1 MKKFKNSLA
10 VTLAL
15 GLVIGIQIPVTSQA
29 AGATVTV
36 IMPTQWKEA
45 LNPSILA
52 FNAANKDVEIAVNWG
67 GSQDQLIAANKAPD
81 IINTGDLL
89 VKVQQNLLT
98 NLNPYIAKD
107 KTINTRDFYPALLNG
122 QKVDGMTMALPY
134 RFNVQL
140 LYYNKGLFDA
150 AKVKYPT
157 AKWAQKDYLAAAQAT
172 TKTSGGKAT
181 QWGAT
186 TVTGWWGEWLIH
198 VRQAGGE
205 WYKDGSVALNSDE
218 AIKGLTFFRDKVTK
232 YSVAP
237 GPKDDSLGGFSGGK
251 TAMHYGG
258 HTGDFPSYRQTTGL
272 NWDIEVLPKGSKT
285 NKGGELSAESWG
297 ISAKSANKAAA
308 YKALAFLVSKDF
320 LATSWEKLGL
330 PPTRI
335 SVGNAAMAVPKTK
348 RLAPKNIEA
357 LFAGIKTGMTLPRD
371 IPFIKVTQEVVQP
384 LIDKM
389 MEGTLTPA
397 QVGDQ
402 ATADANKALDTLS

>member
-1 MKKFKNSLA
+1 MKKFKNILA
-10 VTLAL
+10 ATLAL
-15 GLVIGIQIPVTSQA
+15 GLVVGIQIPVTSQA

-45 LNPSILA
+45 LNPSIQA
-52 FNAANKDVEIAVNWG
+52 FNAASKDVNIAVNWG

-98 NLNPYIAKD
+98 NLNPYIKRD
-107 KTINTRDFYPALLNG
+107 KKINIRDFYPALLKG
-122 QKVDGMTMALPY
+122 QKVDGKTMALPY

-157 AKWAQKDYLAAAQAT
+157 AKWTQKDYVAAAQAT
-172 TKTSGGKAT
+172 TKASDGKAT

-205 WYKDGSVALNSDE
+205 WYKNGSVVLDSDE

-232 YSVAP
+232 YAVAP

-258 HTGDFPSYRQTTGL
+258 HTGDFPSYRQTDGL
-272 NWDIEVLPKGSKT
+272 VWDIENLPKGSKT

-320 LATSWEKLGL
+320 LATSWDKLGL

-335 SVGNAAMAVPKTK
+335 SVGNAALAVPKSK
-348 RLAPKNIEA
+348 RLMPKNLEA

-397 QVGDQ
+397 EVGKQ
-402 ATADANKALDTLS
+402 ATEDANKALDTLS